1 MLYRKPKLFLEIRNG
16 STISLSRLKSVE
28 DDTKFPIHHSPS
40 CYTAHSELYKTP
52 ISSLTE
58 TDCDIVKACVDA
70 NTCKKVIR
78 EQREDNTFRSLW
90 GKMEALADSDDIAV
104 IEKPRRARIMAHRSS
119 AGDIDYTAMQYFKVN
134 VFFPIN

>member
-1 MLYRKPKLFLEIRNG
+1 MIQSSQFIIVLVVTQHILSY
-16 STISLSRLKSVE
+16 TIPLSQALQK
-28 DDTKFPIHHSPS
+28 
-40 CYTAHSELYKTP
+40 A
-52 ISSLTE
+52 
-58 TDCDIVKACVDA
+58 DCDIVKTCVDA

-134 VFFPIN
+134 VFLPIN